1 MEYLRKYLVTAMLT
15 LCCILT
21 EAQTV
26 GAVQQWSDNHAMI
39 RVQTSSRYL
48 LIPVEEKEDN
58 AHIRVIKDGTL
69 ILEFNCRLAIDKM
82 DYYVPLE
89 LKNIEGM
96 GNDVLLDVSF
106 TGNRRSIGLLRN
118 FACWK
123 LMKESDYFDTVNR
136 EKYRPSYHHTP
147 LWGWMNDPNGMF
159 YKDGEWHLFFQHNP
173 YGSQWENMNWGHSVS
188 TDLIHWTQLPE
199 AIEPDGL
206 GTVFSGSCVVDSTN
220 TAGFGKGAVIAFYTS
235 NGENQTQSMA
245 YSTDDG
251 RTFTKYPGN
260 PIVTSDVPDFRDPHV
275 FWNQEAG
282 IWNMILAA
290 GQEMRIYSSRNLRDW
305 MYESS
310 FGQGYGSHEGVW
322 ECPDLMELPVR
333 GTNKHK
339 WMLICN
345 INPGGPS
352 GGSATQYF
360 VGQFDGHRFTCES
373 KPEVTKWLDYGK
385 DHYATVTFS
394 SAPDGRHV
402 AMAWMSNWQYANVV
416 PTKQFRSANSLPRD
430 IELFKDVDGEYYIST
445 TPSPEL
451 VALRGKEV
459 KYGQFSVHKKIIS
472 KKLPLNAD
480 GLYEILAD
488 INNSNITNVM
498 LSNADGD
505 RVLMTYNSAKHTFG
519 MDRRRSGLVDFSSDF
534 PSATVAPTSASKH
547 QTLRMFIDRSSIEIF
562 DGDGRFVM
570 TNLVFPRSPFTTISF
585 QSNGRSKINNLKVWN
600 IKNNIK

>member
-26 GAVQQWSDNHAMI
+26 GAVQQLSDNHAMI

-394 SAPDGRHV
+394 NAPDGRHV
-402 AMAWMSNWQYANVV
+402 AMAWMSNWQYGNQV
-416 PTKQFRSANSLPRD
+416 PTKQYRSANTIPCDLGLY
-430 IELFKDVDGEYYIST
+430 EYAGETYASV
-445 TPSPEL
+445 TPSKEL
-451 VALRGKEV
+451 LSLRGKA
-459 KYGQFSVHKKIIS
+459 IS
-472 KKLPLNAD
+472 RPLSSC
-480 GLYEILAD
+480 EILATLRG
-488 INNSNITNVM
+488 SCTFT
-498 LSNADGD
+498 LSNNKGEYVQLAYD
-505 RVLMTYNSAKHTFG
+505 AKAKAFS
-519 MDRRRSGLVDFSSDF
+519 MDRRKSGDTSFSELF
-534 PSATVAPTSASKH
+534 PVKTTAPVNGKINR
-547 QTLRMFIDRSSIEIF
+547 LRVFIDHSSIEVF
-562 DGDGRFVM
+562 DADGKMSM
-570 TNLVFPRSPFTTISF
+570 TNLVFPTVPYNKLNVKGKAKITIYPL
-585 QSNGRSKINNLKVWN
+585 NK
-600 IKNNIK
+600 

>member
-1 MEYLRKYLVTAMLT
+1 MDQKDYQSFFHKDF
-15 LCCILT
+15 CGI
-21 EAQTV
+21 AQL
-26 GAVQQWSDNHAMI
+26 SDNHAMI

-459 KYGQFSVHKKIIS
+459 KYGQFSVHKKTIS
-472 KKLPLNAD
+472 MKLPLNAD

-488 INNSNITNVM
+488 INNSNITNIM

-534 PSATVAPTSASKH
+534 LAATVAPTSASKH

-600 IKNNIK
+600 IKY

>member
-26 GAVQQWSDNHAMI
+26 GAVQQLSDNHAMI

-245 YSTDDG
+245 YSTNDG

-402 AMAWMSNWQYANVV
+402 AMAWMSNWQYANAV

-459 KYGQFSVHKKIIS
+459 KYGQFSVHKKTIS
-472 KKLPLNAD
+472 MKLPLNAD

-488 INNSNITNVM
+488 INNSNITNIM

-534 PSATVAPTSASKH
+534 LAATVAPTSASKH

-600 IKNNIK
+600 IKY